1 MAQGAAGKCETGE
14 REAVEG
20 EPTRKGMNMSEAKH
34 TVGELKVCKRASTAI
49 EDETGLVIA
58 TTGGWSD
65 SKRNDV
71 LECQQAN
78 ASRLCAG
85 WNLLNRLE
93 EMEFAP
99 DDVPKLITA
108 LREALDEKS
117 WGNLTT
123 RFEKSTYEEL
133 VKLTKK
139 A

>member
-1 MAQGAAGKCETGE
+1 
-14 REAVEG
+14 VEG
-20 EPTRKGMNMSEAKH
+20 KPTRKGMNMSEAKH
-34 TVGELKVCKRASTAI
+34 TKGNLNVCKRASTAI

-65 SKRNDV
+65 SKRDDV

-78 ASRLCAG
+78 AARLCAG

-93 EMEFAP
+93 EMGVAP
-99 DDVPKLITA
+99 DDVPKLIIV
-108 LREALDEKS
+108 LREALDDKS
-117 WGNLTT
+117 WGSLTT